1 MKRLLDSFTF
11 RLAAVALPLFLLCAA
26 CGTC

>member
-1 MKRLLDSFTF
+1 MKSLLSRASFRF
-11 RLAAVALPLFLLCAA
+11 AFIALPLFLLCAA